1 MLLDERGFVDH
12 KSIIT
17 FYLNQ
22 GSESARAD
30 KEIACHGLI
39 STTLRVYI
47 CFPNLSWK
55 TIQSIAQWNLD
66 IMKGQGTG
74 KICLL

>member
-22 GSESARAD
+22 GSESVRAD
-30 KEIACHGLI
+30 K
-39 STTLRVYI
+39 
-47 CFPNLSWK
+47 
-55 TIQSIAQWNLD
+55 
-66 IMKGQGTG
+66 
-74 KICLL
+74 

>member
-12 KSIIT
+12 KSLIT

-22 GSESARAD
+22 GSESVRAD
-30 KEIACHGLI
+30 KEIACHCFI
-39 STTLRVYI
+39 CTTLRVYI

-55 TIQSIAQWNLD
+55 TIQRIVQWNLD
-66 IMKGQGTG
+66 IMKGHGTG
-74 KICLL
+74 KTCLL

>member
-39 STTLRVYI
+39 STTLRGIYM
-47 CFPNLSWK
+47 FPKFVLEDHSEHS
-55 TIQSIAQWNLD
+55 TVEP
-66 IMKGQGTG
+66 
-74 KICLL
+74 